1 MQLSDYHVHSSFST
15 DSTTPPEEV
24 VKAAINEQITNLCF
38 TDHMDLMYPEDES
51 LFVFDTNRYFNTMV
65 NLQEKYKSEINL
77 FIGMELG
84 LRNEPDVFSAIKEKC
99 DALSKEP
106 FDFIIGSTHIYDYA
120 DPYYKKFWE
129 GKDAFTRI
137 LEYYEAT
144 LFNVTNYD
152 CYDVYGHLDYV
163 IRYMP
168 ESHHYEQSQYME
180 LIEAILKTIIS
191 KGKGI
196 EINTSSLNK
205 GFNAP
210 NPNPSIIKLYK
221 ELGGKIITLG
231 SDAHSPENL
240 CTHFDTAIDIL
251 KAAGFDSHTI
261 FKKRKPQYIPLD

>member
-24 VKAAINEQITNLCF
+24 VKAAIEGKITNLCF
-38 TDHMDLMYPEDES
+38 TDHIDLMYPEDES
-51 LFVFDTNRYFNTMV
+51 LFVFDVKEYFETMTG
-65 NLQEKYKSEINL
+65 LRDKYASEINL
-77 FIGMELG
+77 GIGMELG
-84 LRNEPDVFSAIKEKC
+84 LRNEPDVFRVIKDRC
-99 DALSKEP
+99 DELSKEP

-129 GKDAFTRI
+129 DKDPFKRI

-144 LFNVTNYD
+144 LFNISNYD

-163 IRYMP
+163 TRYMP
-168 ESHHYEQSQYME
+168 ESHHYEQSSYIE
-180 LIEAILKTIIS
+180 LIEAILKTLIA

-205 GFNAP
+205 GFDSP
-210 NPNPSIIKLYK
+210 NPNLSIIKLYK
-221 ELGGKIITLG
+221 ELGGEIITLG

-240 CTHFDTAIDIL
+240 CTHFDVALEIL
-251 KAAGFDSHTI
+251 KEAGFKSYTI
-261 FKKRKPQYIPLD
+261 FKNRKPSFIPLN